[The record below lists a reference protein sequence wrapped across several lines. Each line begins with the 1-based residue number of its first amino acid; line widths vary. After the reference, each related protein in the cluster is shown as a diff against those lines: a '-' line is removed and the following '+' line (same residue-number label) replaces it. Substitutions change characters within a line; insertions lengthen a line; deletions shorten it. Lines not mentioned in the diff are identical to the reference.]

1 MLTRVCTNRASYNRS
16 PDSTLRMAMLKPPIV
31 RGGSRYLRWSDWNS
45 LNSPVN
51 TPMDPRH
58 LSDDFHDFLTCLNEA
73 GVEYLLVGGHAVA
86 YHGYVRPTR
95 DMDVWVA
102 VSPENADR
110 LVRAIDSF
118 FGGQLAGLSRDWFL
132 DGENVT
138 RFGAVPNLIEILP
151 RVSGGDFANAFARRV
166 VATIDGQTVNIV
178 SLDDLVANKKASA
191 RLKDLAD
198 VEQLTKPE

>member
-1 MLTRVCTNRASYNRS
+1 MNPS
-16 PDSTLRMAMLKPPIV
+16 
-31 RGGSRYLRWSDWNS
+31 
-45 LNSPVN
+45 
-51 TPMDPRH
+51 H
-58 LSDDFHDFLTCLNEA
+58 LSEDFREFLTCLNDA

-102 VSPENADR
+102 VSPDNADR
-110 LVRAIDSF
+110 LVRAVNSF
-118 FGGQLAGLSRDWFL
+118 FSGALPGLAREWFL
-132 DGENVT
+132 DVENVT

-151 RVSGGDFANAFARRV
+151 KVSGGDFAKAYARRV
-166 VATIDGQTVNIV
+166 TATIDGQSVNLI

-198 VEQLTKPE
+198 VEQLTNPE